1 LSTIR
6 RSLLFAFCIS
16 TTGTCLADGQV
27 VDLNLVSAYGRDL
40 PSLQDTTR
48 VQSKAD
54 SLSPV
59 RAFETAI
66 SILPTKDSISVI
78 KRIEVRWDDYS
89 YLGDLLWEIP
99 GAFIRDLGSMGQPS
113 QLTLRGLGWHDIAV
127 LVDGRSVN
135 EPLNGIPNLN
145 LFPIQAIQKLEY
157 QTGVRAFLFGLNST
171 GGALN
176 IVTQDFYTN
185 RPYSRLRY
193 SEDGYGFLSTD
204 GIFSQN
210 LTRKLNFAAAFQR
223 RTLDGRYP
231 NTNYDA
237 WNVRVKLR
245 FLLSERVNLVLSEAY
260 NQNEI
265 GLNGGVDLSKTSPV
279 NVFDELLATVRNTDS
294 YEKIRRHDLTATL
307 GYRWFGDS
315 SVVSTGTAYY
325 SDNLRQYRDEENRP
339 NPNGIF
345 IQSDHHT
352 TWYGVKL
359 NQDVQKWGNQISLG
373 AEIQRRKVTE
383 SPNVG
388 VRDETAASLTG
399 KVELDI
405 PVLKPAVFGRYD
417 RYRGEHLGSYG
428 ADVKCDLLPSLSAY
442 GGYSI
447 SYRTPT
453 IQELY
458 WEGSGDS
465 SLVVDKEKHKM
476 VEAGILANVTGLLQL
491 RASYFHRRIENAIIA
506 DALSTSRVF
515 PTAFVHNVP
524 EETLE
529 GIDGSVALKVWRFS
543 GKGTWTYLTLR
554 RDGIEQQIYP
564 KFFAYG
570 EIAYRQMLFQDH
582 LDLKVGLRGK
592 FFTSNFGEQYNPETM
607 IYVENTTGEL
617 NQQGCVDAFL
627 IGKVGTAYIHF
638 ILENITAQ
646 QYMLTPFYPMPSQKI
661 RFGIEWEFLD

>member
-1 LSTIR
+1 M
-6 RSLLFAFCIS
+6 FFIS
-16 TTGTCLADGQV
+16 TSRA
-27 VDLNLVSAYGRDL
+27 VDLNLASAYCQPL
-40 PSLQDTTR
+40 PSSRDTTW

-66 SILPTKDSISVI
+66 SILPTRDSLSVI
-78 KRIEVRWDDYS
+78 KRTEVRWGDYS
-89 YLGDLLWEIP
+89 YFGDLLWEIP

-127 LVDGRSVN
+127 LVDGRLVN
-135 EPLNGIPNLN
+135 EPLNGIANLN
-145 LFPIQAIQKLEY
+145 LFPIQAIQKLEH
-157 QTGVRAFLFGLNST
+157 QTGVRAFLYGLNST

-176 IVTQDFYTN
+176 IITQDFYTN

-210 LTRKLNFAAAFQR
+210 LAHRLNFVAAFQR
-223 RTLDGRYP
+223 QTLDGRYP
-231 NTNYDA
+231 NSSYDA
-237 WNVRVKLR
+237 WNARVKLR
-245 FLLSERVNLVLSEAY
+245 YLLSDHVNLVLSEAY
-260 NQNEI
+260 NQTEV

-294 YEKIRRHDLTATL
+294 YEKIRRHDLTAMIA
-307 GYRWFGDS
+307 YRWLGDS
-315 SVVSTGTAYY
+315 SVVSTGTAYF
-325 SDNLRQYRDEENRP
+325 SDNLREYRDEENRP
-339 NPNGIF
+339 DPNGIF
-345 IQSDHHT
+345 IQSDHRT

-359 NQDVQKWGNQISLG
+359 NQDIQKWGNQISLG

-405 PVLKPAVFGRYD
+405 PVVKPAVFGRYD

-428 ADVKCDLLPSLSAY
+428 ADVKWVLLSCLSAY
-442 GGYSI
+442 GGYSA

-458 WEGSGDS
+458 WQGSGDS
-465 SLVVDKEKHKM
+465 SFAVEKEKHKV
-476 VEAGILANVTGLLQL
+476 VEAGILANVTDVFQL
-491 RASYFHRRIENAIIA
+491 RAGYFHRRIENAIIA
-506 DALSTSRVF
+506 DEVSKSGVLPS
-515 PTAFVHNVP
+515 AFVHNIP
-524 EETLE
+524 EEALE

-543 GKGTWTYLTLR
+543 GKGTWAYLTLQQ
-554 RDGIEQQIYP
+554 DGMEQQIYP
-564 KFFAYG
+564 KFFASG

-582 LDLKVGLRGK
+582 LDLKAGLRGK
-592 FFTSNFGEQYNPETM
+592 FFSSNFGEQYNPETM
-607 IYVENTTGEL
+607 IYVENTTAEL
-617 NQQGCVDAFL
+617 NQQGSVDAFL
-627 IGKVGTAYIHF
+627 IGRIGSAHIHL
-638 ILENITAQ
+638 ILENITDQ
-646 QYMLTPFYPMPSQKI
+646 QYMLTPFYPMSPQKI
-661 RFGIEWEFLD
+661 RFGFEWEFLD